1 MQSLF
6 FAPIVVGFIEQ
17 FISLQNEPVNPGL
30 PVGAGFA
37 VIIVAL
43 SRFWYFILELMN
55 KK

>member
-37 VIIVAL
+37 VVIVAVVTL
-43 SRFWYFILELMN
+43 LVFYFGIDE
-55 KK
+55 

>member
-30 PVGAGFA
+30 PVGAGFV
-37 VIIVAL
+37 VIIVAVVTL
-43 SRFWYFILELMN
+43 LVFYFGIDE
-55 KK
+55 

>member
-37 VIIVAL
+37 VIIVAVVTL
-43 SRFWYFILELMN
+43 LVFYFGIDE
-55 KK
+55 

>member
-17 FISLQNEPVNPGL
+17 FISLQNESVNPGL

-37 VIIVAL
+37 VIIVAVVTL
-43 SRFWYFILELMN
+43 LVFYFGIDE
-55 KK
+55 